1 MRASQYCVCDAVWV
15 FWLLRPKGKREFF
28 FWGRRIKLPGIE
40 AREREN
46 CTSAWWELERYFT
59 LLELE
64 PKLFIYAPNCGRIM
78 AAVRFQRST
87 RESPPPPPLHQN
99 SYAATRRDKFG
110 KFSVAHPAPS
120 LLFLHKFASN
130 GHQSTWV
137 STGDC
142 IVREGSRCKFMT
154 IIYIL

>member
-1 MRASQYCVCDAVWV
+1 LA
-15 FWLLRPKGKREFF
+15 FF
-28 FWGRRIKLPGIE
+28 FRGWRIKLPGIE

-87 RESPPPPPLHQN
+87 RESPPPLHQN
-99 SYAATRRDKFG
+99 SSAQPQGEINLENLVQRIQRQAY
-110 KFSVAHPAPS
+110 FSYTN
-120 LLFLHKFASN
+120 LLPTTTNQLECQLETA
-130 GHQSTWV
+130 
-137 STGDC
+137 
-142 IVREGSRCKFMT
+142 VREGLRCKFIKKKNIRNLENT
-154 IIYIL
+154 TD